1 MISAPV
7 VGHHVVKPVL
17 NTADGKAL
25 ASLTAWLLSG

>member
-17 NTADGKAL
+17 NIAVGKAF
-25 ASLTAWLLSG
+25 ASLTAWL